1 MAGKIGITIAPTS
14 FSLLAGDTVPA
25 TVSLRNLGQTVDQ
38 FTVSIDGLD
47 PSWYT
52 LPVASVALFP
62 NDQDSLK
69 INLHPPKTGVKAGSY
84 RFRVNVASREN
95 PAEAATTDLTLQV
108 GALPE
113 MGLEISPPS
122 ITGRKGV
129 YRVLVT
135 NPGDAEIRLDFKA
148 SDARG
153 NLRFSLRPE
162 SLKVPP
168 NGRTETVLEV
178 RLSWLALFGGKS
190 ELDFQ
195 VQASML
201 GAEEGR
207 TVNGQLIRVPWWEPL
222 TKLRIPWLARPP
234 AISSF
239 KAATEDRREF
249 KLTWSVRRAA
259 EVTLDGERVEPQE
272 ERAVRP
278 AEAREY
284 VLAASNKYGSTS
296 QTVTVQPLAM
306 PKAKVSDK
314 IRASLM
320 PTELKV
326 TAGAVPAI
334 ASLQLQNLS
343 EIVDKFTVEV
353 EGLEETWYS
362 RSASSVALMP
372 QASGQA
378 QITFQP
384 PKHKGVRA
392 GTYPF
397 AVTVRSQSV
406 AGESAS
412 IVGQLEILP
421 QVEFKVAV
429 RPYRVSSR
437 RKGKFRVNLA
447 NTNVSDA
454 SFVLDATDLDEGL
467 RFQFKEDNPTVSAWN
482 SVDVPMLARP
492 KRGST
497 VGEKKRYDITV
508 TARTEDGRTQSTN
521 CEFHHNPFMASWR
534 PVLRVVR
541 AIVVIGAIVALV
553 YFILR
558 WGGGW
563 STLTRSPQT
572 WVNNL
577 VNTVEGWFFR

>member
-1 MAGKIGITIAPTS
+1 MAGKIGMTIAPTS
-14 FSLLAGDTVPA
+14 FSLLAGDTVPITA
-25 TVSLRNLGQTVDQ
+25 TLRNLGQTVDQ
-38 FTVSIDGLD
+38 FTVSVDGLE

-62 NDQDSLK
+62 NDQDNLR
-69 INLHPPKTGVKAGSY
+69 INFHPPKTGIKAGSY

-95 PAEAATTDLTLQV
+95 PAEAATVDLTLQV

-113 MGLEISPPS
+113 MGMEISPAS
-122 ITGRKGV
+122 IPGRKGA

-135 NPGDAEIRLDFKA
+135 NPGDVEIRLAFKA
-148 SDARG
+148 SDDKG
-153 NLRFSLRPE
+153 NLRLAVHPE
-162 SLKVPP
+162 SLRVPA
-168 NGRTETVLEV
+168 NGRTETTVEA
-178 RLSWLALFGGKS
+178 RLNWLALFGGRK

-195 VQASML
+195 VQASVP
-201 GAEEGR
+201 GTDEAR
-207 TVNGQLIRVPWWEPL
+207 TINGQLVRVPWWEPL
-222 TKLRIPWLARPP
+222 TKLRIPWLVRPA
-234 AISSF
+234 AISGF
-239 KAATEDRREF
+239 KVSTEDRREF
-249 KLTWSVRRAA
+249 KLFWSVRRAA
-259 EVTLDGERVEPQE
+259 EVTLDGERVELQG
-272 ERAVRP
+272 ERVVRP
-278 AEAREY
+278 VEAKSY
-284 VLAASNKYGSTS
+284 VLSASNKHGSAS
-296 QTVTVQPLAM
+296 QTVAVEPLAR

-334 ASLQLQNLS
+334 ATVQLQNLS
-343 EIVDKFTVEV
+343 EIVDKFTVDV
-353 EGLEETWYS
+353 EGLDETWYS

-378 QITFQP
+378 QITFLP
-384 PKHKGVRA
+384 PKRKGVRT

-437 RKGKFRVNLA
+437 RKGNFRVNLA
-447 NTNVSDA
+447 NTNVSDV
-454 SFVLDATDLDEGL
+454 SFILEATDLDEGL
-467 RFQFKEDNPTVSAWN
+467 RFQFKDDKPAVSAWN
-482 SVDVPMLARP
+482 TVDVPMLARP

-508 TARTEDGRTQSTN
+508 TARTEDGRTQTTN
-521 CEFHHNPFMASWR
+521 CEFYHNPFMTSWR
-534 PVLRVVR
+534 PLLRVVR
-541 AIVVIGAIVALV
+541 ALIVIGAIVTLI

-563 STLTRSPQT
+563 STLTKSPQT

-577 VNTVEGWFFR
+577 VNTVEGWFSR

>member
-1 MAGKIGITIAPTS
+1 MAGKIGVTITPTS
-14 FSLLAGDTVPA
+14 FSLLSGDTVPV
-25 TVSLRNLGQTVDQ
+25 TVTLRNLGQTVDQ

-47 PSWYT
+47 SSWYT

-69 INLHPPKTGVKAGSY
+69 INFHPLKTGVKAGAY

-95 PAEAATTDLTLQV
+95 PTEAVTVDLTLQV

-113 MGLEISPPS
+113 MGLEVSPPS
-122 ITGRKGV
+122 ITGRNGI
-129 YRVLVT
+129 YHVLVT
-135 NPGDAEIRLDFKA
+135 NPGDAEIRLDLKV
-148 SDARG
+148 SDAQG
-153 NLRFSLRPE
+153 NLRFSLQPA
-162 SLKVPP
+162 SLKVPA
-168 NGRTETVLEV
+168 NGRAEVSLEV
-178 RLSWLALFGGKS
+178 RLGWLAFFGGKK

-195 VQASML
+195 VQASVL
-201 GAEEGR
+201 GAEETR
-207 TVNGQLIRVPWWEPL
+207 TVSGQLIRVPWWEPL
-222 TKLRIPWLARPP
+222 TRLRLPWLARPP

-239 KAATEDRREF
+239 TLATEDRREF
-249 KLTWSVRRAA
+249 KLTWSVKRAA
-259 EVTLDGERVEPQE
+259 EVTLDGERVEPRGEQ
-272 ERAVRP
+272 AVRP
-278 AEAREY
+278 AEARNY
-284 VLAASNKYGSTS
+284 VLAASNRYGSTS

-306 PKAKVSDK
+306 PKVKVSDK

-334 ASLQLQNLS
+334 ATLQLQNLS

-392 GTYPF
+392 GNYPF
-397 AVTVRSQSV
+397 AVTVRSQSM

-412 IVGQLEILP
+412 ILGQLEVLP

-429 RPYRVSSR
+429 RPYRVTNR

-454 SFVLDATDLDEGL
+454 TFVLEATDLDEGL
-467 RFQFKEDNPTVSAWN
+467 RFQFKEDNPVVSAWN
-482 SVDVPMLARP
+482 SVDVSMLTRP

-497 VGEKKRYDITV
+497 VGERKRYDITV
-508 TARTEDGRTQSTN
+508 TARTEDGRAQSAN
-521 CEFHHNPFMASWR
+521 AEFYHNPLMASWR
-534 PVLRVVR
+534 PVRR
-541 AIVVIGAIVALV
+541 ALGTLLLIAFIVALI
-553 YFILR
+553 YFPLK

-572 WVNNL
+572 WSNNL
-577 VNTVEGWFFR
+577 VNTVQSWFSR

>member
-1 MAGKIGITIAPTS
+1 MAGKIGMTIAPTS
-14 FSLLAGDTVPA
+14 FSLLAGDTVPVTA
-25 TVSLRNLGQTVDQ
+25 TLRNLGQTVDQ
-38 FTVSIDGLD
+38 FTVSVDGLE

-62 NDQDSLK
+62 NDQDNLR
-69 INLHPPKTGVKAGSY
+69 INFHPPKAGIKAGAY

-95 PAEAATTDLTLQV
+95 PAEAATVDLTLQV

-113 MGLEISPPS
+113 MGMEISPAS
-122 ITGRKGV
+122 ITGRKGA

-135 NPGDAEIRLDFKA
+135 NPGDVEIRLAFKA
-148 SDARG
+148 SDERG
-153 NLRFSLRPE
+153 NLRLTLHPE
-162 SLKVPP
+162 SLRVPA
-168 NGRTETVLEV
+168 NGRTETTVEA
-178 RLSWLALFGGKS
+178 RLNWLALFGGRK

-195 VQASML
+195 VQASAP
-201 GAEEGR
+201 GTDEAR
-207 TVNGQLIRVPWWEPL
+207 TINGQLIRVPWWEPL
-222 TKLRIPWLARPP
+222 TRLRIPWLVRPP
-234 AISSF
+234 AISGF
-239 KAATEDRREF
+239 KVSTEDRREF

-259 EVTLDGERVEPQE
+259 EVTLDGERVEPQGE
-272 ERAVRP
+272 QVVRP
-278 AEAREY
+278 VEVRSY
-284 VLAASNKYGSTS
+284 VLTASNKHGSAS
-296 QTVTVQPLAM
+296 QTVAVEPLAR

-314 IRASLM
+314 IRASLT

-334 ASLQLQNLS
+334 VTLQLQNLS
-343 EIVDKFTVEV
+343 EIVDKFTVDV
-353 EGLEETWYS
+353 EGLDETWYS

-384 PKHKGVRA
+384 PKRKGVRT

-437 RKGKFRVNLA
+437 RKGSFRVNLA
-447 NTNVSDA
+447 NNNVSDA
-454 SFVLDATDLDEGL
+454 SIILEATDLDEGL
-467 RFQFKEDNPTVSAWN
+467 RFQFKDDKPAVSAWN
-482 SVDVPMLARP
+482 TVDVPMLARP

-508 TARTEDGRTQSTN
+508 TARTEDGRTQTTN
-521 CEFHHNPFMASWR
+521 CEFYHNPFMTSWR
-534 PVLRVVR
+534 PLLRVVR
-541 AIVVIGAIVALV
+541 ALIVIGAIVTLI
-553 YFILR
+553 YFVLR

-563 STLTRSPQT
+563 STLTKSPQT

-577 VNTVEGWFFR
+577 VNTVEGWFLR